1 MTFFSFRKAVEY
13 SGTSKSAVIG
23 AIRSGKLSAA
33 RTDRGGFAIDPAE
46 LFRVFPL
53 QQLEQLF
60 AGQKVSET
68 ASVATAAPPAA
79 TDELALRFAALDAG
93 LKELYAV
100 VQSRGNRRQEA
111 NDTTPNR
118 RPWWKRLAG

>member
-1 MTFFSFRKAVEY
+1 MTNSQAKY
-13 SGTSKSAVIG
+13 
-23 AIRSGKLSAA
+23 
-33 RTDRGGFAIDPAE
+33 
-46 LFRVFPL
+46 
-53 QQLEQLF
+53 
-60 AGQKVSET
+60 
-68 ASVATAAPPAA
+68 VATVAGPPT